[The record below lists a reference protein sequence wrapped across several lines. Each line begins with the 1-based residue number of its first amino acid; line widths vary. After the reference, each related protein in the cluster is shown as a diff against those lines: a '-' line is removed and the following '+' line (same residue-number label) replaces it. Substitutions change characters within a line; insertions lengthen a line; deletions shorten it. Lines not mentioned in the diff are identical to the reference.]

1 MSRFLLHLCGALAL
15 CLSIGLGPLH
25 AQTLSGPQ
33 LAAQLNQA
41 YASTPVQ
48 CVGGYPAYFCS
59 GVMAKQ
65 VLPSDPQ
72 PFWTHGPDAVA
83 RGSER
88 FDYLRR
94 DIANTGLVQ
103 DNGYLFADRYTA
115 IGQNKDYQLVGD
127 DGMNRPPELLVRNW
141 AETAPAQLPIQ
152 ALYHRRTTEGL
163 RAALRDQHAYFTA
176 TGIWLPVLRMATAAD
191 QGQSFGFDAS
201 EQLYSGYQ
209 VADRLN
215 RRYADTASTCYDGRS
230 AIHCN
235 GVFIRGTGYGAGFH
249 AWNPSPNSVAR
260 DGVSFAWVRA
270 DNGVQ
275 VVVSPGLIFHE
286 LGKPSAHS
294 VRFRCA
300 YPANA
305 GTSGI
310 ADSCRA
316 SCTSQNI
323 STVASWQAAYGP
335 SPGASCTFGDTPA
348 EIQLNTDVRKGQTWA
363 SGHTELIIGAWPQD
377 IPAEL
382 PIEAFFYLES
392 SSLLAAGRHA
402 REGYSDGFTYIGP
415 AGLTGAQY
423 IQNDYFQ
430 VTGRF
435 KPIVRV
441 DLTAPLGSRFLYYP
455 QDQGF

>member
-1 MSRFLLHLCGALAL
+1 
-15 CLSIGLGPLH
+15 
-25 AQTLSGPQ
+25 
-33 LAAQLNQA
+33 
-41 YASTPVQ
+41 
-48 CVGGYPAYFCS
+48 
-59 GVMAKQ
+59 MAKQ

-83 RGSER
+83 RGAER

-94 DIANTGLVQ
+94 DIPIPGLVQ
-103 DNGYLFADRYTA
+103 GNGYLFADRFTA
-115 IGQNKDYQLVGD
+115 ISQEKDYQLIGN
-127 DGMNRPPELLVRNW
+127 DGMDRPAELLVRNW
-141 AETAPAQLPIQ
+141 AATAPAQLPIL
-152 ALYHRRTTEGL
+152 ALYHRRTAEGL
-163 RAALRDQHAYFTA
+163 RAALRDQNTYFKA
-176 TGIWLPVLRMATAAD
+176 TGNWLPVLRMATAAD

-215 RRYADTASTCYDGRS
+215 RRYADAASTCYDGRS

-235 GVFIRGTGYGAGFH
+235 GVFIRGTGAGPTFH
-249 AWNPSPNSVAR
+249 AWNPSPNSVGR

-275 VVVSPGLIFHE
+275 VVASPGLIFHE
-286 LGKPSAHS
+286 LDKPSTHS

-305 GTSGI
+305 GTSVI
-310 ADSCRA
+310 PNSCRA

-323 STVASWQAAYGP
+323 STVASWQAIY
-335 SPGASCTFGDTPA
+335 SSNPGASCTFGDTPA
-348 EIQLNTDVRKGQTWA
+348 EIQLNTDVRKGQAWA
-363 SGHTELIIGAWPQD
+363 AGHTELIIGAWPQN
-377 IPAEL
+377 IPNEL
-382 PIEAFFYLES
+382 PIEAFFYVQS
-392 SSLLAAGRHA
+392 TSLLSEGRHPM
-402 REGYSDGFTYIGP
+402 EGSSDGFTYVGS

-423 IQNDYFQ
+423 IQNDYFK

-435 KPIVRV
+435 MPIVRV